1 MVILLPM
8 LLMTTSARRL
18 TGLTLS
24 VAAPGD
30 ALPPLPPGPIERLA
44 VTVDGTGGYRVQA
57 DVRSTDVRAAAGD
70 VERRE
75 LSAPDLR
82 GLQGVLRTLK
92 TLDPARKRVTLVPG
106 AETTTQQVVS
116 WMDAVQ
122 VDRSGELFPDVV
134 LESVGGA
141 VQ

>member
-18 TGLTLS
+18 TGLPLA

-30 ALPPLPPGPIERLA
+30 ALPPLPPGPIERLVVSVGDA
-44 VTVDGTGGYRVQA
+44 GYRVEA
-57 DVRSTDVRAAAGD
+57 DVRSTDVRASAGD

-75 LSAPDLR
+75 LSANDLS

-92 TLDPARKRVTLVPG
+92 TLDPKRTRVTLVPG
-106 AETTTQQVVS
+106 PLTTTREVVS
-116 WMDAVQ
+116 WMDAVKM
-122 VDRSGELFPDVV
+122 DRAGELFPEVV
-134 LESVGGA
+134 LQSVSGA
-141 VQ
+141 VP